1 MWTTMGKQSGAMN
14 EVDEVNGVEKFFDK
28 SKIEY
33 MKKKI
38 GLLLCLMAA
47 LSAKA
52 QDDKG
57 FEISKNLEIFANV
70 YKNLHLNYVDDVD
83 PGKTMKVAIDA
94 MLASTDPY
102 TNYYAESDM
111 EDVKMQVL
119 GQYGGIGSL
128 IHQEGDSVYIA
139 EPYEGLPADKA
150 GLKIGDRIVAV
161 NGESTKGKSNADVSS
176 AMRGQAGTPVTLR
189 IERNGKEMDVVIT
202 RAEIKLPN
210 VSFKGMVNGNI
221 GYVRLDEFTQ
231 EAAKNVRDAFRQLK
245 HENPEMKGF
254 ILDLRGNGGGL
265 MSEAVDI
272 VNIWVKSGEL
282 VVETKGKVASKN
294 LKSRTRMNPED
305 LNMPVAVL
313 INGGSAS
320 ASEIVS
326 GSLQDLDRA
335 VIIGERSYGKGLV
348 QNILPMPYNSQMK
361 VTVSKYFI
369 PSGRCIQAIDYKN
382 RDENGR
388 ATKVPDSLKT
398 AFSTRNGRTV
408 YDGFGIEPDVEVE
421 HETSSLLAVAL
432 YNRFHFFNYA
442 MKFSR
447 EHESIP
453 PAGEFVITDEIWQD
467 FVNYLSDKTYEYK
480 TYTENIISDL
490 RKVAEQENYLDN
502 MKQQID
508 LLEKTYKDAKKED
521 LNRNREEISELLKDA
536 ILLHYY
542 YRKGCIE
549 GALKTDPDVKK
560 AVDIL
565 TNPTEYKKILNN

>member
-1 MWTTMGKQSGAMN
+1 MKQ
-14 EVDEVNGVEKFFDK
+14 
-28 SKIEY
+28 KI
-33 MKKKI
+33 
-38 GLLLCLMAA
+38 LLLVLAT
-47 LSAKA
+47 LTLGLKA

-94 MLASTDPY
+94 MLASMDPY

-128 IHQEGDSVYIA
+128 IHQEGDSIYIA
-139 EPYEGLPADKA
+139 EPYKGLPADNA

-161 NGESTKGKSNADVSS
+161 NGESTKGKSNGDVSS

-189 IERNGKEMDVVIT
+189 IERNGKEMDVTIT
-202 RAEIKLPN
+202 RAEIRLPN
-210 VSFKGMVNGNI
+210 VSYSGMLGNNI

-231 EAAKNVRDAFRQLK
+231 DAAKNVRDAFRQLK
-245 HENPEMKGF
+245 RDNPGMKGF

-265 MSEAVDI
+265 MGEAVDI

-294 LKSRTRMNPED
+294 LKSRTRMTPED
-305 LNMPVAVL
+305 LNMPMAVL
-313 INGGSAS
+313 INGNSAS

-335 VIIGERSYGKGLV
+335 VIIGDRSYGKGLV

-369 PSGRCIQAIDYKN
+369 PSGRCIQAIDYKH
-382 RDENGR
+382 RDADGR

-398 AFSTRNGRTV
+398 AFKTRNGRTV
-408 YDGFGIEPDVEVE
+408 YDGFGIEPDIEVE

-447 EHESIP
+447 EHATIA
-453 PAGEFVITDEIWQD
+453 PAGQFEISDEIWQD

-490 RKVAEQENYLDN
+490 RKVAEEENYMDN
-502 MKQQID
+502 LKQQID
-508 LLEKTYKDAKKED
+508 QLEKTYKEAKKED
-521 LNRNREEISELLKDA
+521 LNRNRTEIAELLKDA
-536 ILLHYY
+536 IVLHYY
-542 YRKGCIE
+542 YREGCIE
-549 GALKTDPDVKK
+549 SALRTDPDVKK
-560 AVDIL
+560 AKEIL
-565 TNPTEYKKILNN
+565 SDPAEYKRILNK

>member
-1 MWTTMGKQSGAMN
+1 MPKPLPRMTIKLSIIS
-14 EVDEVNGVEKFFDK
+14 EKIISMK
-28 SKIEY
+28 NKIA
-33 MKKKI
+33 I
-38 GLLLCLMAA
+38 LLL
-47 LSAKA
+47 LSVVMGASA
-52 QDDKG
+52 QNSREDKG

-94 MLASTDPY
+94 MLASMDPY

-111 EDVKMQVL
+111 EDVKLQVL

-128 IHQEGDSVYIA
+128 IHQEGDSIYIA
-139 EPYEGLPADKA
+139 EPYQGLPADKA
-150 GLKIGDRIVAV
+150 GVRIGDRIVAV
-161 NGESTKGKSNADVSS
+161 NGESTKGRTNADVST
-176 AMRGQAGTPVTLR
+176 AMRGQAGTNVTLR
-189 IERNGKEMDVVIT
+189 LERNGSEFDVTIT
-202 RAEIKLPN
+202 RAEIRLPN
-210 VSFKGMVNGNI
+210 VSYSGMVDGQI

-231 EAAKNVRDAFRQLK
+231 DAAKNVRDAFKALK
-245 HENPEMKGF
+245 KENPDMKGF

-265 MSEAVDI
+265 MNEAVDI

-294 LKSRTRMNPED
+294 MKSRTRMAPED
-305 LNMPVAVL
+305 LDIPLVVL
-313 INGGSAS
+313 INGNSAS

-335 VIIGERSYGKGLV
+335 VIIGDRSYGKGLV

-382 RDENGR
+382 RDANGR

-398 AFSTRNGRTV
+398 AFQTRNGRTV

-421 HETSSLLAVAL
+421 HETSSLLSVAL

-442 MKFSR
+442 KKFAA
-447 EHESIP
+447 EHQSIP
-453 PAGEFVITDEIWQD
+453 SPSEFQITDEIWQD
-467 FVNYLSDKTYEYK
+467 FVSYLSDKTYEYT

-490 RKVAEQENYLDN
+490 RKVADEENYMDN
-502 MKQQID
+502 LKQQID
-508 LLEKTYKDAKKED
+508 LLEKTYKEAKKED
-521 LNRNREEISELLKDA
+521 LNRNRKEISELLADA

-549 GALKTDPDVKK
+549 ASLSFDPDVKK
-560 AVDIL
+560 AVEVL
-565 TNPTEYKKILNN
+565 GNPIEYQKILSGK

>member
-1 MWTTMGKQSGAMN
+1 MKR
-14 EVDEVNGVEKFFDK
+14 
-28 SKIEY
+28 KILW
-33 MKKKI
+33 
-38 GLLLCLMAA
+38 LLMLAA
-47 LSAKA
+47 VISAKA

-70 YKNLHLNYVDDVD
+70 YKNLHLNYVDNVD

-94 MLASTDPY
+94 MLASMDPY

-128 IHQEGDSVYIA
+128 IHQEGDSIYIA
-139 EPYEGLPADKA
+139 EPYKDLPADKA

-161 NGESTKGKSNADVSS
+161 NGVSTKGKTTSDVSS
-176 AMRGQAGTPVTLR
+176 AMRGQAGTDVVLR
-189 IERNGKEMDVVIT
+189 VERAGQEMDVKIV
-202 RAEIKLPN
+202 RAEIRLPN
-210 VSFKGMVNGNI
+210 VSYYGMVAGNI

-231 EAAKNVRDAFRQLK
+231 DAAKNVRDAFRQLK
-245 HENPEMKGF
+245 TENPGMKGF

-265 MSEAVDI
+265 MNEAVDI

-294 LKSRTRMNPED
+294 LKSRTRLSPED
-305 LNMPVAVL
+305 LNIPVAVL
-313 INGGSAS
+313 INGNSAS

-369 PSGRCIQAIDYKN
+369 PSGRCIQAIDYAH
-382 RDENGR
+382 RDANGR
-388 ATKVPDSLKT
+388 AVKVPDSLKT
-398 AFSTRNGRTV
+398 AYSTRNGRTV
-408 YDGFGIEPDVEVE
+408 YDGFGIEPDVEVK
-421 HETSSLLAVAL
+421 HDTSSLLAVAL

-447 EHESIP
+447 EHATIA
-453 PAGEFVITDEIWQD
+453 PAGQFQITDEIWQD
-467 FVNYLSDKTYEYK
+467 FVNYLSDKTYEYT

-490 RKVAEQENYLDN
+490 KKVAQEERYLDN
-502 MKQQID
+502 LKQQIEI
-508 LLEKTYKDAKKED
+508 LEKTYKEAKKED

-542 YRKGCIE
+542 YRRGCIE
-549 GALKTDPDVKK
+549 GSLAVDPDVKK
-560 AVDIL
+560 AVEIL
-565 TNPTEYKKILNN
+565 SDPAEYKRILKN